1 MCAWHDDWR
10 KGLDCDNVGLTD
22 SCLSVLCNFHDC
34 WSYFMG
40 ILSSH
45 LLLLTLNLA
54 HSVGPDV
61 LSFIINTFKK
71 EKLNV
76 KGEFWNLM
84 GYFVV

>member
-1 MCAWHDDWR
+1 
-10 KGLDCDNVGLTD
+10 
-22 SCLSVLCNFHDC
+22 
-34 WSYFMG
+34 MG